1 MVVETM
7 QKTREFE
14 SAQLPSLPPIIHP
27 WEREL
32 LQQQV
37 EENGTQRTA
46 TELERLTALAS
57 GPFHVL
63 NPAQFRSNLRGF
75 EKVCEAVGVNA
86 TIFFARKAN
95 KSECWIPVVA
105 EEAHG
110 VDVASG
116 PEFVGA
122 LSGGVPAH
130 NLVVTGAE
138 KPESL
143 LELAVR
149 HGSLL
154 VVDSPSELFRVSSVA
169 AKVRKG
175 SQAKGNHAQ
184 LLLRLLPE
192 TQTNS
197 RFGTSASEWMTALG
211 SLSEN
216 QRTCINCAGASF
228 HLNGYSAEER
238 GHQAHLA
245 LDFLETLSADGWQ
258 VNTVDIGGGFSVQYC
273 DNTEWEEFSRVALGD
288 SPKVGAFHDGHLPRT
303 TYPYG
308 GQRND
313 GPAMLSEVLMTLHPD
328 PQHASHG
335 TLAERLRAG
344 RIRLG
349 LEPGRALL
357 NGCGMSVFPVQGV
370 KERENYCIITAAG
383 LSMSLSEQWKGSEFL
398 PDMTLWRAERG
409 VDPTKVDP
417 TPVETTKSAT
427 RQDKR
432 EQVDPRRIETKERED
447 KPTAACVGGSS
458 CMEYDMLTWRIVP
471 LTRRPQRG
479 DLLIYHNTAGYQM
492 DKNESEFHQ
501 LRLPTRFVY
510 DGEGTL
516 PRIDRP
522 LHEVML

>member
-1 MVVETM
+1 MVVETL

-14 SAQLPSLPPIIHP
+14 LAQLPCLPPIIHP

-32 LQQQV
+32 LQQQMKG
-37 EENGTQRTA
+37 NSAQRTA

-63 NPAQFRSNLRGF
+63 NPAQFRSNLRKF
-75 EKVCEAVGVNA
+75 AKVCEAVGVEA

-105 EEAHG
+105 EEAQG

-122 LSGGVPAH
+122 LSGGVPAR

-138 KPESL
+138 KPEAL

-149 HGSLL
+149 HGSLV

-169 AKVRKG
+169 ARIEKG
-175 SQAKGNHAQ
+175 SQAQ

-197 RFGTSASEWMTALG
+197 RFGTTAVEWITALR
-211 SLSEN
+211 SLSEYH
-216 QRTCINCAGASF
+216 RKCINCAGASF

-258 VNTVDIGGGFSVQYC
+258 VKTVDIGGGFSIQYC
-273 DNTEWEEFSRVALGD
+273 DNTAWEEFSRATLGD
-288 SPKVGAFHDGHLPRT
+288 TSRFNAFHDGHMPRS

-308 GQRND
+308 GQRNN
-313 GPAMLSEVLMTLHPD
+313 GPAMLSEVLMTPHPD
-328 PQHASHG
+328 SEHAACG
-335 TLAERLRAG
+335 TVVDRLRVG
-344 RIRLG
+344 HIRLG

-370 KERENYCIITAAG
+370 KERENYSIITAAG

-398 PDMTLWRAERG
+398 PDMTLWRPERG
-409 VDPTKVDP
+409 VDPTKGET
-417 TPVETTKSAT
+417 TPVET
-427 RQDKR
+427 RQDRR
-432 EQVDPRRIETKERED
+432 EQVDARRIEAEARED
-447 KPTAACVGGSS
+447 EPTAACVGGSS

-501 LRLPTRFVY
+501 LRLPMRFVY

-522 LHEVML
+522 LHEVMP